1 MKISTQMKKKWMQ
14 FKVSALSAS
23 VTALIISSIPTQI
36 SASDIDIYQAGGTG
50 GVNIYFMLDA
60 SGSMEAMSLGD
71 DYKHTSDKN
80 NTICRTVN
88 QSGRTYT
95 ISSRGSYY
103 ISVTEVGAGLGTHNY
118 SNNEYK
124 YVGAGNGSYTVSV
137 VNSNTSGRIR
147 VNRSSSFNQPSQ
159 SCAESKEICNGENGN
174 FTLPLT
180 SSLYL
185 NGYVYAPKN
194 ERHCLVKESYLNL
207 NNTSDSNYL
216 KKIKK
221 ICEPGENE
229 GEYRCL
235 TRLSLLRKGL
245 LNLASDP
252 NLNED
257 IYFAVGVYR
266 ANEAVTESS
275 YLSGGKVQFL
285 AMDDEGR
292 RIFSETVEDIQTG
305 NGTPIAKAFN
315 TAAAAHYNKINRS
328 SSGNVNPECSGNG
341 VYLLTDGVPQGDGS
355 RAVRYS
361 ELRDNESTEYAPLYT
376 GASAIADNTVDNP
389 LGFRPYWRRV
399 AGSIL
404 HVSSDKAKSI
414 KTATVGFGGMYYKE
428 FTPEQELLNKAG
440 NFQCS
445 TLSGKE
451 RDLSTLCYLGEK
463 SSNYGKGGFYT
474 AQSTNDLVDSILQF
488 VSDVSVEIEGST
500 MGTSTIPVDALNPTQ
515 LQNYSY
521 FPMFKPIVGGDEQLW
536 AGNLKKFSVKIS
548 SGTIVDQLDEPVF
561 KDGKIQE
568 KLSDYWYESAG
579 SSDDDVYMAWGG
591 LLSKLKVHHKPL
603 ITSGNLG
610 SNRNVYLDVGVNNG
624 SALKH
629 AVTDILNGTTSLN
642 NKQYLYGLL
651 GYSKLTQ
658 SDFDA
663 LASKSYNEQVSYLQ
677 TKTANQDFQMGSVIH
692 STPIMLTQK
701 GTFEEKDGEY
711 GVSEREDYILA
722 GTTQGLVQVVNA
734 DNGKEVF
741 SFLPSEFLTRQN
753 NSQEKGFAESLA
765 MGRFSTQNTDNFFYG
780 VDGPWVA
787 HTEYEYSFEGDKE
800 IMTAKKQYA
809 YGGLRMGG
817 RSYYALDLTNL
828 GKTSG
833 KPKLLFAIKP
843 DDHTSGALS
852 YMGESW
858 SKPVITYI
866 PWKGQK
872 KLAMIVGGGYDRK
885 YEQQLSNA
893 DLSGKV
899 HGNGIYI
906 FAAEDV
912 DANTK
917 AGSLLWWGSSDTTKA
932 DGAIESKEIK
942 EMTHSIPSRVKTVDR
957 NGDGITDHLY
967 VGDLGGQV
975 FRIDF
980 NSKLGSSAASSNLV
994 YQANK
999 IADLN
1004 TPGKSPRRFYEA
1016 PTFTIHK
1023 DDNGKRFA
1031 MVTLASGDR
1040 SSPLVTET
1048 NYPTDYIVAI
1058 KDDTVTQATVTVPT
1072 VITLNSMLNIS
1083 TASVF
1088 NKATHKGW
1096 FYPMPKSDGK
1106 QLRGIEEG
1114 IAIDNDLYYSV
1125 FNPDASTAKE
1135 EGGAD
1140 DCTGGVTGKSIA
1152 YKFCLP
1158 YGDKTCF
1165 GATSSSNPEKIAELG
1180 AGIIGLTFGAGRTQ
1194 VNHRTLIFNKDVS
1207 PAPPEYVVSD
1217 KLVPKRWFEYLPFNS
1232 GGE

>member
-1 MKISTQMKKKWMQ
+1 MKISTHMKTKWMQ

-95 ISSRGSYY
+95 ISSSGSYY

-159 SCAESKEICNGENGN
+159 SCAESKEICIGENGN

-355 RAVRYS
+355 RAVSYS

-536 AGNLKKFSVKIS
+536 AGNLKKFSVKTS

-603 ITSGNLG
+603 IDSSSTQFK
-610 SNRNVYLDVGVNNG
+610 RNIYLDNG
-624 SALKH
+624 ENLTHVKTVLES
-629 AVTDILNGTTSLN
+629 DIPFSD
-642 NKQYLYGLL
+642 KQHYLFGLL
-651 GYSKLTQ
+651 GFSKLSET
-658 SDFDA
+658 DFNT
-663 LASKSYNEQVSYLQ
+663 LAGMTPSERLTYLQ
-677 TKTANQDFQMGSVIH
+677 NLNPPLNFQMGSIIH
-692 STPIMLTQK
+692 STPIMLTQR
-701 GTFEEKDGEY
+701 GVFEEKNGEY
-711 GVSEREDYILA
+711 GITEREDYILA
-722 GTTQGLVQVVNA
+722 GTTQGLVQVVDA
-734 DNGKEVF
+734 DSGEEVF
-741 SFLPSEFLTRQN
+741 SFLPSEFLTRTN

-765 MGRFSTQNTDNFFYG
+765 MGRFTTDDTDNFFYG

-787 HTEYEYSFEGDKE
+787 HTEYKYDFKDDKE
-800 IMTAKKQYA
+800 TMTAKKQYV

-817 RSYYALDLTNL
+817 RSYYALDLSGL
-828 GKTSG
+828 GKASES
-833 KPKLLFAIKP
+833 PKLLFSIQP
-843 DDHTSGALS
+843 DKYTTGALS

-866 PWKGQK
+866 PWKGK
-872 KLAMIVGGGYDRK
+872 KTLAMIVGGGYDRQ
-885 YEQQLSNA
+885 YESQSVNG
-893 DLSGKV
+893 SVK
-899 HGNGIYI
+899 GNGIYI
-906 FAAEDV
+906 FAAEDN
-912 DANTK
+912 DDGIK
-917 AGSLLWWGSSDTTKA
+917 AGDLLWWGSSNA
-932 DGAIESKEIK
+932 DGNAQSTKIA
-942 EMTHSIPSRVKTVDR
+942 EMTHSIPSRVKAVDR

-980 NSKLGSSAASSNLV
+980 NSKLGKSAVDTSLV
-994 YQANK
+994 YQAVK

-1004 TPGKSPRRFYEA
+1004 TSGKNPRRFYEA

-1040 SSPLVTET
+1040 SSPLET
-1048 NYPTDYIVAI
+1048 GTSYPQDYVVAI
-1058 KDDTVTQATVTVPT
+1058 KDVTVTSNPVGTPSLINLT
-1072 VITLNSMLNIS
+1072 IMHDIS
-1083 TASVF
+1083 GEGLF
-1088 NKATHKGW
+1088 NNATHKGW
-1096 FYPMPKSDGK
+1096 YYAMPKSDGK
-1106 QLRGIEEG
+1106 QIRGIEEG
-1114 IAIDNDLYYSV
+1114 IALDNDLYYSF
-1125 FNPDASTAKE
+1125 FNPDASTATE
-1135 EGGAD
+1135 ED
-1140 DCTGGVTGKSIA
+1140 VNDCTGGVTGKSIV

-1158 YGDKTCF
+1158 YGNCASASTK
-1165 GATSSSNPEKIAELG
+1165 GPEKVEELG
-1180 AGIIGLTFGAGRTQ
+1180 AGIIGLTLAAGRTK
-1194 VNHRTLIFNKDVS
+1194 VNHRTLVFNKVIS
-1207 PAPPEYVVSD
+1207 PPNNIPEYSVTD

-1232 GGE
+1232 GGD

>member
-1 MKISTQMKKKWMQ
+1 MKISTPMKNKWMQ
-14 FKVSALSAS
+14 FKISVLSAS
-23 VTALIISSIPTQI
+23 VTALILSGIPTQI

-50 GVNIYFMLDA
+50 NIDVHFMLDI
-60 SGSMEAMSLGD
+60 SGSMGVYSLFD
-71 DYKHTSDKN
+71 DYQYYDSDNKVKKLGQSCETKAVNYGGYEKVSTFTPNQGIREITFTDWAWSWEKNYKKDGNNYYKVADGSGDYKISQIGIANKWSSKNDLYIWKDELVRKNETTCRDEYACIGTRQESNSVYSIKDGEYLSENLTVQFGGNGYIYAPQGEAYCRVELGVMGTSN
-80 NTICRTVN
+80 A
-88 QSGRTYT
+88 
-95 ISSRGSYY
+95 
-103 ISVTEVGAGLGTHNY
+103 EE
-118 SNNEYK
+118 EYK
-124 YVGAGNGSYTVSV
+124 N
-137 VNSNTSGRIR
+137 
-147 VNRSSSFNQPSQ
+147 
-159 SCAESKEICNGENGN
+159 
-174 FTLPLT
+174 
-180 SSLYL
+180 
-185 NGYVYAPKN
+185 
-194 ERHCLVKESYLNL
+194 
-207 NNTSDSNYL
+207 
-216 KKIKK
+216 KIKRS
-221 ICEPGENE
+221 CEPESSGSDT
-229 GEYRCL
+229 YRCL
-235 TRLSLLRKGL
+235 TRLSKMKKGL
-245 LNLASDP
+245 LELVASDTTQP
-252 NLNED
+252 HMNYSLGYYPLTDNTQNGSV
-257 IYFAVGVYR
+257 INFGTST
-266 ANEAVTESS
+266 NQ
-275 YLSGGKVQFL
+275 KKFL
-285 AMDDEGR
+285 AMDKEGKQK
-292 RIFSETVEDIQTG
+292 FLSEITKLKAFG
-305 NGTPIAKAFN
+305 GTPISQAYEVSRGLFDKTAVNAKQSCLGQGIYF
-315 TAAAAHYNKINRS
+315 
-328 SSGNVNPECSGNG
+328 
-341 VYLLTDGVPQGDGS
+341 LTDGEPSSAGNNYWS
-355 RAVRYS
+355 NIHTNA
-361 ELRDNESTEYAPLYT
+361 
-376 GASAIADNTVDNP
+376 ASKRTVNGV
-389 LGFRPYWRRV
+389 L
-399 AGSIL
+399 
-404 HVSSDKAKSI
+404 
-414 KTATVGFGGMYYKE
+414 TATVGFGGGYDLKE
-428 FTPEQELLNKAG
+428 SGG
-440 NFQCS
+440 NGGFFKCDS
-445 TLSGKE
+445 LTKNDHKS
-451 RDLSTLCYLGEK
+451 LCKWGEK
-463 SSNYGKGGFYT
+463 AQNNGNGGFYN
-474 AQSTNDLVDSILQF
+474 AQSTQDLVKSIEQF
-488 VSDVSVEIEGST
+488 VDDVSVEIEGST
-500 MGTSTIPVDALNPTQ
+500 MGTNTIPVDALNPTQ

-521 FPMFKPIVGGDEQLW
+521 FPMFKPIAGGKEQLW
-536 AGNLKKFSVKIS
+536 AGNLNKFKVKTS
-548 SGTIVDQLDEPVF
+548 TGTVVDQSDKPVF

-568 KLSDYWYESAG
+568 KLSDYWFEANG
-579 SSDDDVYMAWGG
+579 SSDDVYMAWGG

-610 SNRNVYLDVGVNNG
+610 FNRNVYLDVGVNNG

-658 SDFDA
+658 SDFEA
-663 LASKSYNEQVSYLQ
+663 LASKSYNDQVSYLQ

-843 DDHTSGALS
+843 DDHTTGALS

-899 HGNGIYI
+899 DGNGIYI
-906 FAAEDV
+906 FAAEDL
-912 DANTK
+912 DTNTK
-917 AGSLLWWGSSDTTKA
+917 AGTLLWWGSSNATSKG
-932 DGAIESKEIK
+932 GAIESTEIK
-942 EMTHSIPSRVKTVDR
+942 AMTHSIPSRVKAVDR

-1004 TPGKSPRRFYEA
+1004 TTGKSPRRFYEA

-1040 SSPLVTET
+1040 SSPLDTGT
-1048 NYPTDYIVAI
+1048 SYPQDYVVAI
-1058 KDDTVTQATVTVPT
+1058 KDDTVASSPVGTPT
-1072 VITLNSMLNIS
+1072 LITLDSMHDIS
-1083 TASVF
+1083 GTGSF
-1088 NKATHKGW
+1088 NRGTHKGW
-1096 FYPMPKSDGK
+1096 FFPMPKVGK
-1106 QLRGIEEG
+1106 DAKHQVRAMEEG
-1114 IAIDNDLYYSV
+1114 IALDNDLYYSL
-1125 FNPDASTAKE
+1125 FNPDESTAKDGDATE
-1135 EGGAD
+1135 
-1140 DCTGGVTGKSIA
+1140 CTGGIVGSSSA

-1165 GATSSSNPEKIAELG
+1165 GTTTSTNPEKIGDLG
-1180 AGIIGLTFGAGRTQ
+1180 SGIIGLTFGTGRSTAT
-1194 VNHRTLIFNKDVS
+1194 NRTLIFNKDID
-1207 PAPPEYVVSD
+1207 PKPPEYTVSD
-1217 KLVPKRWFEYLPFNS
+1217 KLIPKRWFEYLPINS
-1232 GGE
+1232 GGD

>member
-1 MKISTQMKKKWMQ
+1 MKISTPMKNKWMQ
-14 FKVSALSAS
+14 FKVSVLSAS
-23 VTALIISSIPTQI
+23 MTALIVSSIPTQI

-50 GVNIYFMLDA
+50 STSIYMMLDRSGSMDFSEGFLKDYGYIYGTHEEKNKNICNKYYYVGPDNEGRYGPISNGEYSNWGYNSGDYKLGGKYNCSKVTYTVKDTVCVRKLSDVDLSVKFDLTDYYYVKKNQDGICEVDFSLFPAGKIGSELDKINEVKDRIKKTCTDISGNGTKYRCLSRMSKLREGLMKMIIDPSIDKTKGLALGVYSGSSAQTLLTFTEMTDANKKTMLKKIEGILA
-60 SGSMEAMSLGD
+60 SGS
-71 DYKHTSDKN
+71 
-80 NTICRTVN
+80 
-88 QSGRTYT
+88 
-95 ISSRGSYY
+95 
-103 ISVTEVGAGLGTHNY
+103 
-118 SNNEYK
+118 
-124 YVGAGNGSYTVSV
+124 
-137 VNSNTSGRIR
+137 
-147 VNRSSSFNQPSQ
+147 
-159 SCAESKEICNGENGN
+159 
-174 FTLPLT
+174 
-180 SSLYL
+180 
-185 NGYVYAPKN
+185 
-194 ERHCLVKESYLNL
+194 
-207 NNTSDSNYL
+207 
-216 KKIKK
+216 
-221 ICEPGENE
+221 
-229 GEYRCL
+229 
-235 TRLSLLRKGL
+235 
-245 LNLASDP
+245 
-252 NLNED
+252 
-257 IYFAVGVYR
+257 
-266 ANEAVTESS
+266 
-275 YLSGGKVQFL
+275 
-285 AMDDEGR
+285 
-292 RIFSETVEDIQTG
+292 
-305 NGTPIAKAFN
+305 TPIGVAYKKASQEFDSSTYFN
-315 TAAAAHYNKINRS
+315 DRS
-328 SSGNVNPECSGNG
+328 KLECSGNG
-341 VYLLTDGVPQGDGS
+341 IYFMTDGEPSADDTTFD
-355 RAVRYS
+355 YS
-361 ELRDNESTEYAPLYT
+361 IGENYKKILDDKNNTNFWNKIGYQAQHLKESK
-376 GASAIADNTVDNP
+376 
-389 LGFRPYWRRV
+389 F
-399 AGSIL
+399 
-404 HVSSDKAKSI
+404 KI
-414 KTATVGFGGMYYKE
+414 KTATVGLGSEYYFKNI
-428 FTPEQELLNKAG
+428 PENM
-440 NFQCS
+440 NDIDCS
-445 TLSGKE
+445 TISTSG
-451 RDLSTLCYLGEK
+451 SNAQSLCRWGAK
-463 SSNYGKGGFYT
+463 KNDIGSGGFYT
-474 AQSTNDLVDSILQF
+474 VQSTEDLIKSIQQF
-488 VSDVSVEIEGST
+488 IEDTTATIEGST
-500 MGTSTIPVDALNPTQ
+500 MGTNTIPVDALNPTQ

-521 FPMFKPIVGGDEQLW
+521 FPMFKPIAGGKEQLW
-536 AGNLKKFSVKIS
+536 AGNLKKFKVKTS
-548 SGTIVDQLDEPVF
+548 TGTVVDQSDKPVF

-568 KLSDYWYESAG
+568 KLSDYWFESAG

-663 LASKSYNEQVSYLQ
+663 LASKSYNEQLSYLQ
-677 TKTANQDFQMGSVIH
+677 TKTNTKDFQMGSVIH

-701 GTFEEKDGEY
+701 GVFEEKDDEY
-711 GVSEREDYILA
+711 GVTTREDYILA

-741 SFLPSEFLTRQN
+741 SFLPSEFLTRTN
-753 NSQEKGFAESLA
+753 NPQEKGFAESLA
-765 MGRFSTQNTDNFFYG
+765 LDRFTTANTDKFFYG
-780 VDGPWVA
+780 IDGPWVA
-787 HTEYEYSFEGDKE
+787 HTEYEYIFEDDKE

-843 DDHTSGALS
+843 DNHTSGALS

-893 DLSGKV
+893 DLSEKV
-899 HGNGIYI
+899 DGNGIYI
-906 FAAEDV
+906 FAAEDL
-912 DANTK
+912 DTNTK
-917 AGSLLWWGSSDTTKA
+917 AGTLLWWGSSDATSKG
-932 DGAIESKEIK
+932 GAIESTEIK
-942 EMTHSIPSRVKTVDR
+942 AMTHSIPSRVKAVDR

-975 FRIDF
+975 FRVDF
-980 NSKLGSSAASSNLV
+980 NSKLGVSAINTPLV
-994 YQANK
+994 KQAVK

-1004 TPGKSPRRFYEA
+1004 DPNGTISRRFYEA

-1058 KDDTVTQATVTVPT
+1058 KDDTVTQTTVTAPT
-1072 VITLNSMLNIS
+1072 VITLNSMLDIS
-1083 TASVF
+1083 STSTF
-1088 NKATHKGW
+1088 NKGTHKGW

>member
-1 MKISTQMKKKWMQ
+1 MKNSTQMKKKWMQ
-14 FKVSALSAS
+14 FKVSALSAL
-23 VTALIISSIPTQI
+23 VTALILSGIPTQI

-50 GVNIYFMLDA
+50 NIDVHFMLDI
-60 SGSMEAMSLGD
+60 SGSMGVYSLFD
-71 DYKHTSDKN
+71 DYQYYDSDNNIKKLGQSCTTKNVSYGGFEKVSTFTANKGIKVITFTSYGNGKN
-80 NTICRTVN
+80 YKKDGSNYYEVS
-88 QSGRTYT
+88 SGGDYK
-95 ISSRGSYY
+95 IDDYYDAKRGDRSNLYVWKDNLVTKSVESCNDEYACKGALFQQYSTYY
-103 ISVTEVGAGLGTHNY
+103 IYNGEYLPENLTVQFGG
-118 SNNEYK
+118 NEY
-124 YVGAGNGSYTVSV
+124 
-137 VNSNTSGRIR
+137 I
-147 VNRSSSFNQPSQ
+147 
-159 SCAESKEICNGENGN
+159 
-174 FTLPLT
+174 
-180 SSLYL
+180 
-185 NGYVYAPKN
+185 YAPQGEAYCRVELGVMGTSNVEEEYKN
-194 ERHCLVKESYLNL
+194 
-207 NNTSDSNYL
+207 
-216 KKIKK
+216 KIKRS
-221 ICEPGENE
+221 CEPESSGSDT
-229 GEYRCL
+229 YRCL
-235 TRLSLLRKGL
+235 TRLAKMKKGL
-245 LNLASDP
+245 LELVASDTTQP
-252 NLNED
+252 HMNYSLGYYPLTDNTQNGSV
-257 IYFAVGVYR
+257 INFGTST
-266 ANEAVTESS
+266 NQ
-275 YLSGGKVQFL
+275 KKFL
-285 AMDDEGR
+285 AMDKEGKQK
-292 RIFSETVEDIQTG
+292 FLSEITKLKAFG
-305 NGTPIAKAFN
+305 GTPISQAYEVSRGLFDKTAVNAKQSCLGQGIYF
-315 TAAAAHYNKINRS
+315 
-328 SSGNVNPECSGNG
+328 
-341 VYLLTDGVPQGDGS
+341 LTDGEPSSAGNNYWS
-355 RAVRYS
+355 NIHTNA
-361 ELRDNESTEYAPLYT
+361 
-376 GASAIADNTVDNP
+376 ASKRTVNGV
-389 LGFRPYWRRV
+389 L
-399 AGSIL
+399 
-404 HVSSDKAKSI
+404 
-414 KTATVGFGGMYYKE
+414 TATVGFGGGYDLKE
-428 FTPEQELLNKAG
+428 SGG
-440 NFQCS
+440 NGGFFNCDS
-445 TLSGKE
+445 LTKNDHKS
-451 RDLSTLCYLGEK
+451 LCKWGEK
-463 SSNYGKGGFYT
+463 AQSNGNGGFYN
-474 AQSTNDLVDSILQF
+474 AQSTQDLVKSIEQF
-488 VSDVSVEIEGST
+488 VDDVSVEIEGST
-500 MGTSTIPVDALNPTQ
+500 MGTNTIPVDALNPTQ

-521 FPMFKPIVGGDEQLW
+521 FPMFKPIAGGKEQLW
-536 AGNLKKFSVKIS
+536 AGNLKKFKVKTS
-548 SGTIVDQLDEPVF
+548 TGTVVDQSDKPVF

-568 KLSDYWYESAG
+568 KLSDYWFEANG

-603 ITSGNLG
+603 AASGHLG
-610 SNRNVYLDVGVNNG
+610 FNRNVYLDVGVNNG

-663 LASKSYNEQVSYLQ
+663 LASKSYNDQVSYLQ

-765 MGRFSTQNTDNFFYG
+765 MRRFSTQNTDNFFYG

-843 DDHTSGALS
+843 DDHTTGALS

-899 HGNGIYI
+899 DGNGIYI
-906 FAAEDV
+906 FAAEDL
-912 DANTK
+912 DTNTK
-917 AGSLLWWGSSDTTKA
+917 AGTLLWWGSSNATSKG
-932 DGAIESKEIK
+932 GAIESTEIK
-942 EMTHSIPSRVKTVDR
+942 AMTHSIPSRVKAVDR

-1004 TPGKSPRRFYEA
+1004 TTGKSPRRFYEA

-1040 SSPLVTET
+1040 SSPLDTGT
-1048 NYPTDYIVAI
+1048 SYPQDYVVAI
-1058 KDDTVTQATVTVPT
+1058 KDDTVASSPVGTPT
-1072 VITLNSMLNIS
+1072 LITLDSMHDIS
-1083 TASVF
+1083 GTGNF
-1088 NKATHKGW
+1088 NRGTHKGW
-1096 FYPMPKSDGK
+1096 FFPMPKVGK
-1106 QLRGIEEG
+1106 DAKHQVRAMEEG
-1114 IAIDNDLYYSV
+1114 IALDNDLYYSL
-1125 FNPDASTAKE
+1125 FNPDESTAKDGDATE
-1135 EGGAD
+1135 
-1140 DCTGGVTGKSIA
+1140 CTGGIVGSSSA

-1165 GATSSSNPEKIAELG
+1165 GTTTSTNPEKIGDLG
-1180 AGIIGLTFGAGRTQ
+1180 SGIIGLTFGTGRSTAT
-1194 VNHRTLIFNKDVS
+1194 NRTLIFNKDID
-1207 PAPPEYVVSD
+1207 PKPPEYTVSD
-1217 KLVPKRWFEYLPFNS
+1217 KLIPKRWFEYLPFNS
-1232 GGE
+1232 GGD